1 MFLASSEPFTSCLVF
16 WETNGKERKK
26 FKPILTLLD
35 AGYVNREP
43 DSLGENAGWEGLLR
57 SLCSPLVL
65 VMVPQLQG
73 SGSGGSFP
81 GHPGALSIPCRI

>member
-1 MFLASSEPFTSCLVF
+1 MEK
-16 WETNGKERKK
+16 KEKK

-43 DSLGENAGWEGLLR
+43 DSLGESAGREGLLR

-73 SGSGGSFP
+73 SGSRGSFP
-81 GHPGALSIPCRI
+81 GHPGALSSPCRI